1 MRPLRCFSCG
11 SVHSERSF
19 ERIAEKLKQAKR
31 QQQAENDDDDDD
43 DTAAEILDE
52 ISPEN
57 VAENAAEN
65 NNNCKKSLADLLS
78 GYKLCCRTV
87 LITSLNKLPMR
98 LQYSDFF
105 SKILRDL

>member
-19 ERIAEKLKQAKR
+19 ERIAEALKRAKR
-31 QQQAENDDDDDD
+31 QQQAKNDDDDDTLSD
-43 DTAAEILDE
+43 

-57 VAENAAEN
+57 VEAENAAADN
-65 NNNCKKSLADLLS
+65 NNNDDSKKSLADLLS